1 MLILSH
7 NTVSLN
13 ISKIKKK
20 MIIYSL
26 RLIKIC
32 FIYFNIYLYI
42 INIKLNNRSY
52 IKTDIYRSK
61 KNLFKRCKFCQLK
74 YRSWNNRRFKRSE
87 TTLSF
92 ITNIK
97 RIKLLCYRL
106 LNKYFFSFLNCKY
119 IYSTHN

>member
-92 ITNIK
+92 ITNIYSIMP
-97 RIKLLCYRL
+97 RESSCYVTDCL
-106 LNKYFFSFLNCKY
+106 INIFFLF
-119 IYSTHN
+119 